1 MCSSIYL
8 EPSAFVFAKPVY
20 TVNEDAGAITVTVN
34 RIGSTYGAVTVTWV
48 TTDISAKYD
57 SDFLNNGGTLFFGHG
72 VSSVSIIISI
82 VVDKV
87 YEVDENFKIM
97 LTKVTPNGAL
107 GVLTT
112 TIVNII
118 NDDKACGGPCGIN
131 AFCDMPSQKCVC
143 NKGYIRWQGVCGL
156 PCGGKC
162 CAYSYCSP
170 KDNKCH
176 CNPGYIGNPT
186 EKCYKP
192 CNNACKK
199 YAFCG
204 SDNKCRC
211 KTGYYGNPYQDCHLP
226 CHDQCHKSKNTKC
239 DIPSQRCVCLPGFF
253 GNPLKGCQKPSVFVI
268 AKSTYAV
275 KESAQVVIITV
286 NRIGASSEA
295 VKVTWT
301 ATDVTAV
308 HGHDYVNTG
317 GILFFGSGDTS
328 KTISIH
334 ITDDTVYEQ
343 NEQCRIELTRVTDG
357 GIIGLQRKAIVIIE
371 NNDSR
376 LSIFIL
382 HHTCI

>member
-1 MCSSIYL
+1 
-8 EPSAFVFAKPVY
+8 
-20 TVNEDAGAITVTVN
+20 
-34 RIGSTYGAVTVTWV
+34 
-48 TTDISAKYD
+48 
-57 SDFLNNGGTLFFGHG
+57 
-72 VSSVSIIISI
+72 
-82 VVDKV
+82 
-87 YEVDENFKIM
+87 M
-97 LTKVTPNGAL
+97 LTKVTPNGVL

-131 AFCDMPSQKCVC
+131 AFCDMPSQRCVC
-143 NKGYIRWQGVCGL
+143 NKGYIRWQGVCGR

-170 KDNKCH
+170 RDNKCH

-204 SDNKCRC
+204 KDNKCHC

-239 DIPSQRCVCLPGFF
+239 DIPSQTCVCLPGFF

-268 AKSTYAV
+268 AQSTYAV
-275 KESAQVVIITV
+275 KESAQVVTITV
-286 NRIGASSEA
+286 NRIGASSES

-301 ATDVTAV
+301 ATDITAV
-308 HGHDYVNTG
+308 KGHDYLNTG

-328 KTISIH
+328 RTISIH
-334 ITDDTVYEQ
+334 IIDDSVFEP
-343 NEQCRIELTRVTDG
+343 NEQFRVELTHVTVG

-371 NNDSR
+371 NDDKRCGGKCVFNAYCNHADDKCYCNKGLVGDATVKCELPCGGHCGAYAHSHCNYKTNKCECDEKYTGDPYHGGCVCTGGHGDTGGYTGG
-376 LSIFIL
+376 S
-382 HHTCI
+382 HGGGYVEQPSGY